1 MALRAALVAAWVA
14 LLLGCSSG
22 ETSRPPRTTSTPG
35 TTSGRPSTPAS
46 APALPV
52 APPAALP
59 QSTDDSTGSPVAP
72 PPLDLGAAL
81 PLPAPERIET
91 ALTIASG
98 QGAIGER
105 LDDPVTIR
113 RRIEMRWSSVAD
125 VRDVALELWDQHHV
139 VVGLEPDQWM
149 DGGFRGRLHLVPE
162 IPTGPHVRHLGW
174 LRDAHATIDR
184 VLTTAEERSP
194 AASPIR
200 FRHQGIVVG
209 FFRSV
214 GRTTPSA
221 YASSWRI
228 GYNVSG
234 SLLGTREGVLETL
247 FHEIVHL
254 NDEGDPW
261 SEAHLRA
268 IHDAIVARCGAR
280 TACLRPYAPTKTLVR
295 GGTYYA
301 FQPDNGDAVHEYAAE
316 VATRWFLEH
325 RAIVDGAPAPFPTA
339 FKCGPEENARA
350 WRAVADGFF
359 GGIDLVPPCPT
370 GR

>member
-1 MALRAALVAAWVA
+1 MALRAGLVAAWAA

-22 ETSRPPRTTSTPG
+22 ETSRPPRTTSTPA
-35 TTSGRPSTPAS
+35 TTSGRPSPPTS
-46 APALPV
+46 APTVAVDPSATG
-52 APPAALP
+52 APPGASP
-59 QSTDDSTGSPVAP
+59 GSPLEPTPIDV
-72 PPLDLGAAL
+72 GGAL
-81 PLPAPERIET
+81 PLPVPERIEA
-91 ALTIASG
+91 ALTVASD

-105 LDDPVTIR
+105 LDDPDAIR
-113 RRIEMRWSSVAD
+113 RRIEMRWSGVAD

-162 IPTGPHVRHLGW
+162 IPTGRHARHLGW
-174 LRDAHATIDR
+174 VRDAHATIDH
-184 VLTTAEERSP
+184 VLAAAAARSP

-200 FRHQGIVVG
+200 FRHRGIVVG

-234 SLLGTREGVLETL
+234 SLLGTRDGVLETL

-254 NDEGDPW
+254 NDEGDRW

-268 IHDAIVARCGAR
+268 VHDAIVARCGAR
-280 TACLRPYAPTKTLVR
+280 TPCLRPYAPTKTLVR

-325 RAIVDGAPAPFPTA
+325 RAIVDGAPAPFPAA

-350 WRAVADGFF
+350 WSAVADGFF